1 MSGFFCQ
8 PRNDNNLFLVACI
21 LFCVD
26 ALYSVWAFISSMQLM
41 FALLFILAVVSAA
54 LFFLAY
60 MGKVTLIAPF
70 TALAL
75 RLLVELLINHAG
87 RGGFFGFLG
96 VLVAIFAILCLGG
109 IIRFEFPIEKVDRYD
124 IRCGKPLMIA
134 AAAFVLLGLI
144 AVIKSLLNL
153 NFGVSIIY
161 ILDTLC
167 LFGGIVVAILSLE
180 QDSPSFSNRDE
191 FLEYARNADLEDL
204 IYDDDFFEGMEGMD
218 FEKKYAAAEKAV
230 ETPVE
235 VPVEEPVQPVE
246 TAPAEE
252 PVQQVEAAPTEAP
265 AEVPEEIPAEEPEE
279 YVDINDFIQ
288 AQDQQEAETRKT
300 EAARR
305 REETKKKIG
314 EDGLQILA
322 VIRKMAELK
331 EQGII
336 TEAEFEKKKRELL
349 KRL

>member
-21 LFCVD
+21 LFCID

-41 FALLFILAVVSAA
+41 YALLFILAVVSAA
-54 LFFLAY
+54 LFLLAY
-60 MGKVTLIAPF
+60 LGRVTLIAPF

-109 IIRFEFPIEKVDRYD
+109 IIRFDFPLEKVDRYD

-144 AVIKSLLNL
+144 AVIKSLLNI
-153 NFGVSIIY
+153 NFGVSVLY

-167 LFGGIVVAILSLE
+167 LFGGVVLAILALE
-180 QDSPSFSNRDE
+180 QDAPSFSNRDE

-204 IYDDDFFEGMEGMD
+204 IYDDDFFAGMEGMED
-218 FEKKYAAAEKAV
+218 EPAAKK
-230 ETPVE
+230 
-235 VPVEEPVQPVE
+235 PVQPAEE
-246 TAPAEE
+246 TPAEE
-252 PVQQVEAAPTEAP
+252 PVQP
-265 AEVPEEIPAEEPEE
+265 AEEIPAEETVEMPVEEPAAEPEE

-288 AQDQQEAETRKT
+288 TQDQQEAETRKT

-322 VIRKMAELK
+322 VIRKMAEMK

>member
-21 LFCVD
+21 LFCID

-41 FALLFILAVVSAA
+41 YALLFILAVVSAA
-54 LFFLAY
+54 LFLLAY
-60 MGKVTLIAPF
+60 LGRVTLIAPF

-109 IIRFEFPIEKVDRYD
+109 IIRFDFPLEKVDRYD

-144 AVIKSLLNL
+144 AVIKSLLNI
-153 NFGVSIIY
+153 NFGVSVLY

-167 LFGGIVVAILSLE
+167 LFGGVVLAILALE
-180 QDSPSFSNRDE
+180 QDAPSFSNRDE

-204 IYDDDFFEGMEGMD
+204 IYDDDFFAGMEGMED
-218 FEKKYAAAEKAV
+218 EPAAKK
-230 ETPVE
+230 
-235 VPVEEPVQPVE
+235 PVQPAEE
-246 TAPAEE
+246 TPAEE
-252 PVQQVEAAPTEAP
+252 TVQP
-265 AEVPEEIPAEEPEE
+265 AEEIPAEETVEMPVEEPAAEPEE

-322 VIRKMAELK
+322 VIRKMAEMK

>member
-21 LFCVD
+21 LFCID

-41 FALLFILAVVSAA
+41 YALLFILAVVSAA
-54 LFFLAY
+54 LFLLAY
-60 MGKVTLIAPF
+60 LGRVTLIAPF

-109 IIRFEFPIEKVDRYD
+109 IIRFDFPLEKVDRYD

-144 AVIKSLLNL
+144 AVIKSLLNI
-153 NFGVSIIY
+153 NFGVSVLY

-167 LFGGIVVAILSLE
+167 LFGGVVLAILALE
-180 QDSPSFSNRDE
+180 QDAPSFCNRDE

-204 IYDDDFFEGMEGMD
+204 IYDDDFFAGMEGMED
-218 FEKKYAAAEKAV
+218 EPAAKK
-230 ETPVE
+230 
-235 VPVEEPVQPVE
+235 PVQPAEE
-246 TAPAEE
+246 TPAEE
-252 PVQQVEAAPTEAP
+252 PVQP
-265 AEVPEEIPAEEPEE
+265 AEEIPAEEPVQPAEEIPAEEPEE

-322 VIRKMAELK
+322 VIRKMAEMK

>member
-21 LFCVD
+21 LFCID

-41 FALLFILAVVSAA
+41 YALLFILAVVSAA
-54 LFFLAY
+54 LFLLAY
-60 MGKVTLIAPF
+60 LGRVTLIAPF

-109 IIRFEFPIEKVDRYD
+109 IIRFDFPLEKVDRYD

-144 AVIKSLLNL
+144 AVIKSLLNI
-153 NFGVSIIY
+153 NFGVSVLY

-167 LFGGIVVAILSLE
+167 LFGGVVLAILALE
-180 QDSPSFSNRDE
+180 QDAPSFSNRDE

-204 IYDDDFFEGMEGMD
+204 IYDDDFFAGMEGMED
-218 FEKKYAAAEKAV
+218 EPAAKK
-230 ETPVE
+230 
-235 VPVEEPVQPVE
+235 PVQPAE
-246 TAPAEE
+246 EIPAEE
-252 PVQQVEAAPTEAP
+252 PVQP
-265 AEVPEEIPAEEPEE
+265 AEEIPAEEPVEMPVEEPAEEPEE

-322 VIRKMAELK
+322 VIRKMAEMK

>member
-21 LFCVD
+21 LFCID

-41 FALLFILAVVSAA
+41 YALLFILAVVSAA
-54 LFFLAY
+54 LFLLAY
-60 MGKVTLIAPF
+60 LGRVTLIAPF

-109 IIRFEFPIEKVDRYD
+109 IIRFDFPLEKVDRYD

-144 AVIKSLLNL
+144 AVIKSLLNI
-153 NFGVSIIY
+153 NFGVSVLY

-167 LFGGIVVAILSLE
+167 LFGGVVLAILALE
-180 QDSPSFSNRDE
+180 QDAPSFSNRDE

-204 IYDDDFFEGMEGMD
+204 IYDDDFFAGMEGMED
-218 FEKKYAAAEKAV
+218 EPAAKK
-230 ETPVE
+230 
-235 VPVEEPVQPVE
+235 PVQPAEE
-246 TAPAEE
+246 TPAEE
-252 PVQQVEAAPTEAP
+252 PVQP
-265 AEVPEEIPAEEPEE
+265 AEEIPAEEPEE

-322 VIRKMAELK
+322 VIRKMAEMK

>member
-21 LFCVD
+21 LFCID

-41 FALLFILAVVSAA
+41 YALLFILAVVSAA
-54 LFFLAY
+54 LFLLAY
-60 MGKVTLIAPF
+60 LGRVTLIAPF

-109 IIRFEFPIEKVDRYD
+109 IIRFDFPLEKVDRYD

-144 AVIKSLLNL
+144 AVIKSLLNI
-153 NFGVSIIY
+153 NFGVSVLY

-167 LFGGIVVAILSLE
+167 LFGGVVLAILALE
-180 QDSPSFSNRDE
+180 QDAPSFSNRDE

-204 IYDDDFFEGMEGMD
+204 IYDDDFFAGMEGMED
-218 FEKKYAAAEKAV
+218 EPAAKKPVQPAE
-230 ETPVE
+230 ETPAEETVQPAEEIPAEETVE
-235 VPVEEPVQPVE
+235 MPVEE
-246 TAPAEE
+246 
-252 PVQQVEAAPTEAP
+252 
-265 AEVPEEIPAEEPEE
+265 PAEEPEE

-322 VIRKMAELK
+322 VIRKMAEMK